1 MTANDDQYVP
11 SEAEVREAWRA
22 FTGPNRDHGF
32 DTWIAR
38 VRRDAAREALDGFK
52 AWRGTRRCPAISPPD
67 PCNRPAGHAEPHA
80 YNVPEG
86 ECNWEEFD
94 WEDSDTYRDTH
105 YPEEPA
111 RRDEEKR

>member
-1 MTANDDQYVP
+1 MTTDDQYVP
-11 SEAEVREAWRA
+11 GEGQVRAWCREGVGDYPDVMDEWLDR
-22 FTGPNRDHGF
+22 FL
-32 DTWIAR
+32 AR
-38 VRRDAAREALDGFK
+38 VRREAAREALDGFK

-94 WEDSDTYRDTH
+94 WNDSDIYRDTH
-105 YPEEPA
+105 YPEETT
-111 RRDEEKR
+111 